1 MSSANEKISSEYE
14 SGKSDLSRYGKVVA
28 ESVIKAL
35 NDFCAQNSEFAQ
47 AVMQSDKSVI
57 DCIGFT
63 VKGCKNAISDLDVYR
78 RAVQFYFSG
87 ADVHMTLTVDLGDG
101 GFSNNTPITVS
112 KSKPVEL
119 SLDSLLDF

>member
-1 MSSANEKISSEYE
+1 MTANDKISAEYE
-14 SGKSDLSRYGKVVA
+14 SGKDKLNKYGEVVA
-28 ESVIKAL
+28 EPVIKAL
-35 NDFCAQNSEFAQ
+35 KDFCAQNSEFAQ

-63 VKGCKNAISDLDVYR
+63 VKGCKKAISDLDVYR
-78 RAVQFYFSG
+78 RAVQFYFAG

-101 GFSNNTPITVS
+101 GFSNNTPITVDKQ
-112 KSKPVEL
+112 KSVEL

>member
-1 MSSANEKISSEYE
+1 MTVNDKISAEYE
-14 SGKSDLSRYGKVVA
+14 SGKDKLNKYGKIVA
-28 ESVIKAL
+28 EPVIKAL
-35 NDFCAQNSEFAQ
+35 NDFCVQNSEFAQ

-57 DCIGFT
+57 DCIWFT

-78 RAVQFYFSG
+78 RAVQFYFPG
-87 ADVHMTLTVDLGDG
+87 ADVHMALTVDLGDG
-101 GFSNNTPITVS
+101 GFSNNVPITVS